1 MGCIALVLLLFSS
14 MPVAFAMML
23 VGLGGFALIVS
34 PKAAIDMATSTVYG
48 TLANPDLTVI
58 PLFVLMGQVA
68 FHSGIS
74 GKLFHTAYC
83 WLGPLRGG
91 LAMATVGACTAFGA
105 ICGSG
110 PATAATMAAVALPE
124 MKKYRYGMEL
134 SAGVVAA
141 GGTLGMMIPPSVV
154 FICYGIMT
162 QESIGKLFIA
172 GILPGLMT
180 GLLFCI
186 AIYLVCLVQPA
197 MGPAAPSMAWGEKF
211 RSLAGVSETLVLFA
225 AIMGGMLWG
234 FFTPTEAA
242 AIGAAGSLVI
252 ALVRG
257 KLSWAMLS
265 RSLQETARTT
275 CIDRKSVV

>member
-1 MGCIALVLLLFSS
+1 MTPIEVGIVGCIALVLLLFSS

-23 VGLGGFALIVS
+23 VGLGGFALVVG
-34 PKAAIDMATSTVYG
+34 PEAAIAMTTREVYT

-124 MKKYRYGMEL
+124 MKK
-134 SAGVVAA
+134 
-141 GGTLGMMIPPSVV
+141 
-154 FICYGIMT
+154 
-162 QESIGKLFIA
+162 
-172 GILPGLMT
+172 
-180 GLLFCI
+180 
-186 AIYLVCLVQPA
+186 
-197 MGPAAPSMAWGEKF
+197 
-211 RSLAGVSETLVLFA
+211 RSEERRVG
-225 AIMGGMLWG
+225 
-234 FFTPTEAA
+234 
-242 AIGAAGSLVI
+242 
-252 ALVRG
+252 
-257 KLSWAMLS
+257 
-265 RSLQETARTT
+265 
-275 CIDRKSVV
+275 